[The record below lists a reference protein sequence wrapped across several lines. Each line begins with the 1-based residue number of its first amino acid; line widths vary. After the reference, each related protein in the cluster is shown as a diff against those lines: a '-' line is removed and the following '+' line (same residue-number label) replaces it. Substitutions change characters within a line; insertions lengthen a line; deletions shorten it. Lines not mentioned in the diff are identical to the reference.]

1 MVEEALL
8 LQERQ
13 QPPDL
18 RVGERNL
25 AVVEMSAIAAGE
37 GFRRCVRKM
46 RIVKVYPQKKGLP
59 GSLLQ
64 PAQRLVHHQ
73 VAAPLGEVEIGLV
86 QPAEVE
92 VIKVGFKP
100 LVQSESGVENGRADK
115 GSRRVAAIAQDLE
128 IGRAHV

>member
-1 MVEEALL
+1 MVEEAPL

-25 AVVEMSAIAAGE
+25 AVVEASAIAAGE

-46 RIVKVYPQKKGLP
+46 RIVKVDPQEKRLP
-59 GSLLQ
+59 RDPLQ
-64 PAQRLVHHQ
+64 PAQRLIHYQ

-92 VIKVGFKP
+92 MIEVGFKP
-100 LVQSESGVENGRADK
+100 LIQSESGVENGRADK
-115 GSRRVAAIAQDLE
+115 GGRRVA
-128 IGRAHV
+128 